1 MIMTNLPASGKHN
14 NIAGLS
20 YLIGSELASP
30 LSEKNCT
37 DSLQLKRSYT
47 VTDTTVQRHSSA

>member
-1 MIMTNLPASGKHN
+1 MTNLPASGKHN

-37 DSLQLKRSYT
+37 ESLQLKRSYT
-47 VTDTTVQRHSSA
+47 FTDTTVQRHSSA